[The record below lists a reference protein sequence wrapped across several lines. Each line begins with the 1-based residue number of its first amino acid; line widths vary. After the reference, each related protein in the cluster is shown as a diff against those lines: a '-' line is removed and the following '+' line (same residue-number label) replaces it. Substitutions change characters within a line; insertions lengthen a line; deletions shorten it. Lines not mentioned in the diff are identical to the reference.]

1 MSKIGLIIGRELKSK
16 IFNKTFI
23 VMTLLAPLL
32 ITAFIA
38 FTIKMTQSEKTE
50 QNVLVIDE
58 SGLFKGRL
66 SGNEYIKLSFSSQDL
81 SSASADFF
89 TKGYTCLLWVAP
101 NIIEGGA
108 GATKLF
114 YKKSPGFAF
123 QTYMK
128 NQMEKIIYEDKLKAN
143 NIDPN
148 VINNSKQ
155 NVRIIMEKVN
165 DLGKSEEQSGMGFI
179 GFLSGAIMFIFILM
193 YGMMVFRSVM
203 EEKTNRIVEV
213 IVSSVK
219 PFELMLGKILGV
231 AILGIM
237 QFVVMGLITL
247 LLSTVLSTV
256 FLKDATSQLKVF
268 KEQQELVKKNGSN
281 VDFSKLEKFDDQLE
295 LFDLMQKIQKI
306 DFLEVF
312 ICFLLFFIGG
322 YLFYSSIM
330 AAIGSAV
337 DSEADSQQFITPVM
351 VPLMIGYLISTKTII
366 DPDSTTVFWGS
377 MIPFTSPIV
386 MMSRITSGVPL
397 WELVLSIVILFASF
411 FLMTWLAARIY
422 RTGIL
427 MYGKKTSWREI
438 GKWLFYKG

>member
-1 MSKIGLIIGRELKSK
+1 MGKIGLIIARELKAK
-16 IFNKTFI
+16 LYNKTFI
-23 VMTLLAPLL
+23 VMTILAPLL
-32 ITAFIA
+32 ITGFLAFMIR
-38 FTIKMTQSEKTE
+38 MSQSEKTE
-50 QNVLVIDE
+50 QSVLVIDE
-58 SGLFKGRL
+58 SKLFTGKLVGNDYISLAFSNDDIDHAVETFNQKG
-66 SGNEYIKLSFSSQDL
+66 
-81 SSASADFF
+81 F
-89 TKGYTCLLWVAP
+89 TCVLWIAP

-108 GATKLF
+108 GATKLY

-123 QTYMK
+123 QTYIK
-128 NQMEKIIYEDKLKAN
+128 DQMERIIYENKLKAN

-148 VINNSKQ
+148 VILNSKQ
-155 NVRIIMEKVN
+155 SVALMLEKV
-165 DLGKSEEQSGMGFI
+165 DDVGKRQEQSNFGFFGFI
-179 GFLSGAIMFIFILM
+179 SAALMFTFILM

-231 AILGIM
+231 ALLGTI
-237 QFVVMGLITL
+237 QFLIMGLITFIL
-247 LLSTVLSTV
+247 TTALSAI
-256 FLKDATSQLKVF
+256 FLKDISAQLKVF
-268 KEQQELVKKNGSN
+268 EQQQELVRKEGTN
-281 VDFSKLEKFDDQLE
+281 VNISKLEKFDDKLE
-295 LFDLMQKIQKI
+295 VFDLMKKINQVN
-306 DFLEVF
+306 FTEVF
-312 ICFLLFFIGG
+312 ICFLLYFVGG

-351 VPLMIGYLISTKTII
+351 IPLMIGYIISTKSIL
-366 DPDSTTVFWGS
+366 DPDSSTVFWGS

-397 WELVLSIVILFASF
+397 WEILISLGLLYVSF
-411 FLMTWLAARIY
+411 IITAWLAGRIY

-438 GKWLFYKG
+438 GKWLFYK